1 MILDF
6 SQIEVTKIDNFKGGA
21 KEIYSKMFV
30 DDSNKIML
38 SVLKPGASIGYH
50 KHEDN
55 CEIIFMIKGN
65 AMVNYDNETLRLQNG
80 QAFYCPKGHSHDLV
94 NDTDEEIMFFA
105 VVPEIR

>member
-6 SQIEVTKIDNFKGGA
+6 SQMEVTKIDNFKGGA

-105 VVPEIR
+105 VVPEIK

>member
-6 SQIEVTKIDNFKGGA
+6 SQMEVTKLDNFKGGA
-21 KEIYSKMFV
+21 KEMYSKMFV
-30 DDSNKIML
+30 DESNKIML

-50 KHEDN
+50 KHEEN